1 MSKRQ
6 PRRKPIWLE
15 GGEERKRKGSDLP
28 DVMELFDAG
37 IATKIALLMEEM
49 LEVKGIMDEKVD
61 DEEYDPK
68 YHTARRYKELKE
80 KLQEIQIEE
89 GLDGLRYNNVVFAAS
104 LRDGKKSTD
113 LKVLKEE
120 LVGKYGMR
128 IEDVNAAIEF
138 ATKQGESY
146 WVKEVKVL

>member
-15 GGEERKRKGSDLP
+15 KEAHKPTKADLP
-28 DVMELFDAG
+28 DVMELFDAQE
-37 IATKIALLMEEM
+37 ATRIVLLIEEV

-61 DEEYDPK
+61 DDEYDPK
-68 YHTARRYKELKE
+68 YHTARRYRELKE

-89 GLDGLRYNNVVFAAS
+89 GLDGLRYNNVVFSAS
-104 LRDGKKSTD
+104 LRDGKRSTD

-128 IEDVNAAIEF
+128 IEDVNAAVET